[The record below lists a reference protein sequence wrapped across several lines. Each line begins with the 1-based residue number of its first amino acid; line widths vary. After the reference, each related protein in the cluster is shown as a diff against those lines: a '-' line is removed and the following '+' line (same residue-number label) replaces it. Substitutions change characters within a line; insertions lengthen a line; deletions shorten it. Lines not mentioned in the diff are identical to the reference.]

1 MEIKLRASTRAVL
14 SVHSLIE
21 PLETRVAPAG
31 LITATFAGGILTLT
45 GDAAANDIDVTG
57 TGQDFITITGIGGTT
72 IALNGAAAAA
82 TASFTGTIKAINGN
96 LGVGNDRVNLN
107 VLTLGS
113 LSLEGGDGNDSLIF
127 TNSVATGPVK
137 FVGGNNDDTFSAA
150 GALFKVGGALTL
162 DMGDGANTTLFS
174 AGGG

>member
-1 MEIKLRASTRAVL
+1 MKLRTSTRASRSEP
-14 SVHSLIE
+14 SVIE
-21 PLETRVAPAG
+21 PLEARVAPAG

-45 GDAAANDIDVTG
+45 GDGAANDIDMSG
-57 TGQDFITITGIGGTT
+57 AGQDFISIAGIGGTT

-82 TASFTGTIKAINGN
+82 TVSFTGTIKTLNGN

-107 VLTLGS
+107 VVTLGS
-113 LSLEGGDGNDSLIF
+113 LSLDGGDGNDSLIF

-137 FVGGNNDDTFSAA
+137 FVGGNNDDTFTAAA
-150 GALFKVGGALTL
+150 GVLFKVGGALTL
-162 DMGDGANTTLFS
+162 DMGDGANTTIFN